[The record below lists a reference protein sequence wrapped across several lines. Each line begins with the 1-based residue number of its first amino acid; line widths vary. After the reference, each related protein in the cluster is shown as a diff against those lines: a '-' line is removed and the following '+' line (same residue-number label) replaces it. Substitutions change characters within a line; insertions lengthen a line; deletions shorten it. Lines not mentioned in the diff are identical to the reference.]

1 MKQTPHHSLRA
12 GFTIIEILISVV
24 IISFSIIYVLKLHSS
39 NHEQI
44 VYISQRNNHALEDS
58 LYVTKN
64 ILRHHKEK
72 KSAYDI
78 LEQHIKI
85 KKDLSRQMLKKSE
98 RNIYIPEEIQILPPP
113 NIPGPTAIVNEVKIK
128 GDYPSIYWHIKITRF

>member
-128 GDYPSIYWHIKITRF
+128 GDYPSIYWHIKITGI

>member
-1 MKQTPHHSLRA
+1 MHHTPHYNLRA
-12 GFTIIEILISVV
+12 GFTIIEVLISVV

-58 LYVTKN
+58 LFLTKN
-64 ILRHHKEK
+64 ILREHKET
-72 KSAYDI
+72 KSAYAI

-85 KKDLSRQMLKKSE
+85 KKDLSRAMLKKSK
-98 RNIYIPEEIQILPPP
+98 RSIYIPEEIQILPPP
-113 NIPGPTAIVNEVKIK
+113 DIPGPTAIVNEVKIK
-128 GDYPSIYWHIKITRF
+128 GDYPSIYWHIKITGF

>member
-1 MKQTPHHSLRA
+1 MHHTPHYNLRV
-12 GFTIIEILISVV
+12 GFTIIEVLISVV

-58 LYVTKN
+58 LFLTKN
-64 ILRHHKEK
+64 ILREHKET

-85 KKDLSRQMLKKSE
+85 KKDLSRAMLKKSK
-98 RNIYIPEEIQILPPP
+98 RSIYIPEEIQILPPP
-113 NIPGPTAIVNEVKIK
+113 DIPGPTAIVNEVKIK
-128 GDYPSIYWHIKITRF
+128 GDYPSIYWHIKITGF

>member
-1 MKQTPHHSLRA
+1 MHHTSHLKLQA
-12 GFTIIEILISVV
+12 GFTIIEVLISVV

-58 LYVTKN
+58 LFLTKN
-64 ILRHHKEK
+64 ILREHKET

-85 KKDLSRQMLKKSE
+85 KKDLSRAMLKKSK
-98 RNIYIPEEIQILPPP
+98 RSIYIPEEIQILPPP
-113 NIPGPTAIVNEVKIK
+113 DIPGPTAIVNEVKIK
-128 GDYPSIYWHIKITRF
+128 GDYPSIYWHIKITGF